1 MKVSTRNLFMGF
13 LQKSVNPTDVQQ
25 AEKPKPMLKYWFT
38 VILLMIISFSSQ
50 TGFAQLLTQDFN
62 FSGALTSNG
71 WIAHSGGGTNAIS
84 TTTGLTYT
92 GALGSGVGNAALV
105 NNLGG
110 EDINITFTNQSGNG
124 TSVYYSC
131 MVRVTDPA
139 ATKTGDY
146 FLHIGTP
153 GGASFTNF
161 AARIFA
167 RITASGVNFGIHNA
181 NTPTYGTTN
190 FAKNTTYLLIVKY
203 TINTGGNDNASLWVV
218 SSGVPATEIAAG
230 TAESTTSSTGQDNI
244 NTIALRQGSNT
255 TSPQTVVD
263 GIRVGTTW
271 ADVTVGA
278 AAPVITSPLT
288 ATATVGVPFNYT
300 ITATNSPTSYGST
313 TLPVNGLSL
322 TGAVISGTPVT
333 ATAPATLN
341 VNISATNG
349 IGSDNQTLAI
359 TVNKGSQAI
368 TGLPSTDTKTFGDAP
383 YNLTATGGASGNP
396 VTYTSSNPLV
406 ATATGIN
413 GATITIVGAGTTTIT
428 ASQAGDANYNAAPNA
443 TQTLTVNQATQTIT
457 FGALADKDDTDPNF
471 QLTASGGGS
480 GNPVTY
486 TSSNPAVAI
495 IVDNLGVPDPNG
507 TYVDIIAAGTTTIT
521 ASQAGNANYL
531 AATPVLQNLVV
542 NNTSLLPQAITG
554 LAGTDTKTYGAAPYN
569 LTATGGGSGNPVTY
583 VSDNPLVATATGLN
597 GATITIVGPGVANIT
612 ASQAGNGSYNPAPDT
627 TQVLTVLQK
636 NLTISGAVA
645 DNKPYDG
652 TNTATITGGSL
663 VGVEPGDVVTFSG
676 GGTFSSVNAGT
687 WPVTAA
693 LVLGGA
699 DAGKYNLVQ
708 PAGLSATI
716 SPLSQTITFN
726 PLAPKTFGDANFAL
740 TATGGASGN
749 PVTYGSSDPTVAIIT
764 GGNIVQIIGA
774 GTTIITASQ
783 AGNTNYSAA
792 TPVDQT
798 LTVNQASQTITF
810 AALPTKTVADVPF
823 NLTGTASSGLTVS
836 YSSSNPAVA
845 NVVGN
850 LVTIYT
856 TGSTIITAS
865 QAGNTNYL
873 PATNVARTL
882 NVTAPLIAAWDFNG
896 ENTVATSAAEI
907 FNANLSSSNL
917 ITRGPGAA
925 ASAGGNSFRTVG
937 FQNNGISTANTD
949 YFQVT
954 LAASAGKTLSL
965 SDITAKFAGTATYY
979 AAPGVSSQFAYSLD
993 GTNFT
998 LIGSPALITSATLA
1012 TSPAVDLT
1020 GISAL
1025 QNVPSGTT
1033 VTIRYYASGQTNT
1046 GGWGFTSASPGDY
1059 GLTFGGYVA
1068 SAPPVVTY
1076 VKNNVSVCG
1085 GTNDG
1090 SISLNVT
1097 GDGPFTYSWSGGYPG
1112 FAPGNVSSVTNLP
1125 IGYYNVTVTDANF
1138 NTTTI
1143 NGIHVQNAFLVY
1155 VTNNGSIS
1163 SGCANTGS
1171 IILYGNAG
1179 VQPYTYSID
1188 GTNYQASN
1196 TFTDLAAGT
1205 YTGYVK
1211 DAAGCVGTKPNI
1223 VIAAAPAIVVS
1234 PFVRNAS
1241 SCAND
1246 GSIEIYRS
1254 GGVPPYQYS
1263 LDNVTYQVSNVFS
1276 GLAAGSYTAY
1286 VKDSKNCVASQSAI
1300 VTQGAA
1306 LNVTVTKTNASS
1318 CENDGTIRVF
1328 ATGGSSPYTYSIDNV
1343 SFGSSNLFA
1352 GLSASNYTVYVK
1364 DVKGCT
1370 GSLNVTINLNEIIVT
1385 AYATAASNCASS
1397 NGTITLYRTGGV
1409 GPYTYSLDGMNYQAS
1424 SVFTGLVPGYYEGFV
1439 KDSKTCTASLIDIY
1453 VGPDC
1458 GQKQIFA
1465 NKSVS
1470 AKAVVSDVPATALNI
1485 KAYPNPSA
1493 SEFILNLEGYGTAK
1507 VAIVVT
1513 DIMGRKVFQA
1523 EGNARPQ
1530 YRFGNNFNAGIYN
1543 VQVISGTEKK
1553 QIKVVKE

>member
-1 MKVSTRNLFMGF
+1 MKVSTSKMPMGF
-13 LQKSVNPTDVQQ
+13 AENPGVAKLTKSEKQKAGSFKRFLTLGLVFIMMVFGSFISMGQATLPHHDPLNYTVPGPLQTQSGWTTLNTGDNLAISSGNLSYSGLPSSSGNKLTFDGAGIDAAKLFTQQTSGTVYYSFLLNVTALGSLNTTGGYFTSFTEGTGTTFGATVWTRSDGAGYDIGINPKTTAANTVWTSGTTAINSTVFVVIAYQMVSGTLNDIVKLWINPTPGGSEPAATLTATNGLANDLANINRILIRQDATTTTPFIEMDELRIGTTWASV
-25 AEKPKPMLKYWFT
+25 APAGNPPVVSPASPIGT
-38 VILLMIISFSSQ
+38 VGSAFSYFISATNSPSSY
-50 TGFAQLLTQDFN
+50 
-62 FSGALTSNG
+62 
-71 WIAHSGGGTNAIS
+71 AIS
-84 TTTGLTYT
+84 SGTLPTSLSLNTTTGEIT
-92 GALGSGVGNAALV
+92 GTPTVAGSSSVDVTA
-105 NNLGG
+105 
-110 EDINITFTNQSGNG
+110 TNGNG
-124 TSVYYSC
+124 TS
-131 MVRVTDPA
+131 
-139 ATKTGDY
+139 
-146 FLHIGTP
+146 L
-153 GGASFTNF
+153 
-161 AARIFA
+161 
-167 RITASGVNFGIHNA
+167 
-181 NTPTYGTTN
+181 
-190 FAKNTTYLLIVKY
+190 
-203 TINTGGNDNASLWVV
+203 
-218 SSGVPATEIAAG
+218 
-230 TAESTTSSTGQDNI
+230 
-244 NTIALRQGSNT
+244 
-255 TSPQTVVD
+255 
-263 GIRVGTTW
+263 
-271 ADVTVGA
+271 
-278 AAPVITSPLT
+278 
-288 ATATVGVPFNYT
+288 
-300 ITATNSPTSYGST
+300 
-313 TLPVNGLSL
+313 
-322 TGAVISGTPVT
+322 
-333 ATAPATLN
+333 PATLSFTIN
-341 VNISATNG
+341 PGNQTITG
-349 IGSDNQTLAI
+349 FPGSDTR
-359 TVNKGSQAI
+359 
-368 TGLPSTDTKTFGDAP
+368 TFGDAP

-396 VTYTSSNPLV
+396 VTYSASPAGVVTIVGNLV
-406 ATATGIN
+406 
-413 GATITIVGAGTTTIT
+413 TIVGAGSTTIT
-428 ASQAGDANYNAAPNA
+428 ASQAGDANYNAAPDA
-443 TQTLTVNQATQTIT
+443 FQTLTVNQASQTIT
-457 FGALADKDDTDPNF
+457 FGSLPDKDDTDPNF
-471 QLTASGGGS
+471 QLTATGGGS

-507 TYVDIIAAGTTTIT
+507 SYVDIIAAGTTTIT

-531 AATPVLQNLVV
+531 AATPVPQNLVV

-636 NLTISGAVA
+636 DLTISGAVA

-652 TNTATITGGSL
+652 TNIATITGGSL
-663 VGVEPGDVVTFSG
+663 IGVEPGDVVTFSG
-676 GGTFSSVNAGT
+676 GGTFASANAGT
-687 WPVTAA
+687 HTVSAA

-699 DAGKYNLVQ
+699 DAGKYNLIQ
-708 PAGLSATI
+708 PGGLSATI
-716 SPLSQTITFN
+716 DQLSQTITFN

-764 GGNIVQIIGA
+764 GGNMVQIIGA

-783 AGNTNYSAA
+783 AGNINYSAA
-792 TPVDQT
+792 TSVDQT
-798 LTVNQASQTITF
+798 LVVNQASQTITF
-810 AALPTKTVADVPF
+810 AVLPNKTVADAPF

-845 NVVGN
+845 DVVGN
-850 LVTIYT
+850 LVTIYS

-865 QAGNTNYL
+865 QGGNTNYL

-925 ASAGGNSFRTVG
+925 ASAGGNSFRTTG
-937 FQNNGISTANTD
+937 FQNNNISTSNTD

-965 SDITAKFAGTATYY
+965 SDITAKFAGTNTFY

-998 LIGSPALITSATLA
+998 LIGSPALITAATL
-1012 TSPAVDLT
+1012 TSSPAVDLS

-1033 VTIRYYASGQTNT
+1033 VTIRYYASGQTAT
-1046 GGWGFTSASPGDY
+1046 GGWGFTSATPGDY

-1090 SISLNVT
+1090 SIALNVT

-1138 NTTTI
+1138 STTTI

-1263 LDNVTYQVSNVFS
+1263 LDNVTYQLSNVFS

-1286 VKDSKNCVASQSAI
+1286 VKDSKDCVGSQPVTI
-1300 VTQGAA
+1300 TQGAA

-1343 SFGSSNLFA
+1343 TFGSSNLFT

-1385 AYATAASNCASS
+1385 AYATAASSCASS

-1409 GPYTYSLDGMNYQAS
+1409 GPYTYSLDGNTYQAS

-1458 GQKQIFA
+1458 GQKQIFVS
-1465 NKSVS
+1465 KGVS
-1470 AKAVVSDVPATALNI
+1470 AKEVVSDLKAATLNI

-1530 YRFGNNFNAGIYN
+1530 YRFGNSFTAGIYN
-1543 VQVISGTEKK
+1543 VQVISGTDKK

>member
-1 MKVSTRNLFMGF
+1 MKVSTRITSSEKTENPK
-13 LQKSVNPTDVQQ
+13 QKSFFRNRN
-25 AEKPKPMLKYWFT
+25 
-38 VILLMIISFSSQ
+38 SFSTFMSQ
-50 TGFAQLLTQDFN
+50 GLPVFLLAIIMIFSSVTGIGQVVKFDLSTLP
-62 FSGALTSNG
+62 
-71 WIAHSGGGTNAIS
+71 GGTNNYGPSPLTPTSSDANATIV
-84 TTTGLTYT
+84 GLTRGTGIGSTGT
-92 GALGSGVGNAALV
+92 GAAKGW
-105 NNLGG
+105 GG
-110 EDINITFTNQSGNG
+110 
-124 TSVYYSC
+124 
-131 MVRVTDPA
+131 
-139 ATKTGDY
+139 
-146 FLHIGTP
+146 
-153 GGASFTNF
+153 TNF
-161 AARIFA
+161 SNAITTQAAAIAGNQVVTFS
-167 RITASGVNFGIHNA
+167 ITA
-181 NTPTYGTTN
+181 
-190 FAKNTTYLLIVKY
+190 
-203 TINTGGNDNASLWVV
+203 NTGYTVSLSGIPIYNIRR
-218 SSGVPATEIAAG
+218 SSTGPATGIWQYKVGAG
-230 TAESTTSSTGQDNI
+230 AFTDIGSAITWGGTTSSTGNDQAAI
-244 NTIALRQGSNT
+244 NLSGISALQGVT
-255 TSPQTVVD
+255 A
-263 GIRVGTTW
+263 GTTITLRVVLW
-271 ADVTVGA
+271 NSGTGTAGSWYFNDQTSGLRDLIVNGSVDAVA
-278 AAPVITSPLT
+278 AAPVITSSLT
-288 ATATVGVPFNYT
+288 AIATVGSPFNYT
-300 ITATNSPTSYGST
+300 ITATNSPTGFSSS
-313 TLPVNGLSL
+313 TLPINGLSL
-322 TGAVISGTPVT
+322 TGAVISGTPTT
-333 ATAPATLN
+333 ATAPGTQDVSITA
-341 VNISATNG
+341 SNG
-349 IGSDNQTLAI
+349 QGNDTKILAI
-359 TVNKGSQAI
+359 TVNKANQTI
-368 TGLPSTDTKTFGDAP
+368 TGFPLTDTRTYTAALQQ
-383 YNLTATGGASGNP
+383 YTLTATGGASGLP
-396 VTYTSSNPLV
+396 VTFSSDNPTV
-406 ATATGIN
+406 ATTTGTN
-413 GATITIVGAGTTTIT
+413 GATVTIVGAGTATIT
-428 ASQAGDANYNAAPNA
+428 ASQAGNANYNAAA
-443 TQTLTVNQATQTIT
+443 DAFQTLTVNQATQTIT
-457 FGALADKDDTDPNF
+457 FGSLADKNDVDPNF
-471 QLTASGGGS
+471 QLTATGGGS

-486 TSSNPAVAI
+486 VSSNTAVAT
-495 IVDNLGVPDPNG
+495 IVDINGNLDVNG
-507 TYVDIIAAGTTTIT
+507 TYVDIVGPGTTTIT
-521 ASQAGNANYL
+521 ASQAGNTNYF
-531 AATPVLQNLVV
+531 AATPVPQNLLV

-554 LAGTDTKTYGAAPYN
+554 LAGTDLKTYGAAPYN

-583 VSDNPLVATATGLN
+583 VSDNPLVATTTGLN
-597 GATITIVGPGVANIT
+597 GATITIVGPGIANIT
-612 ASQAGNGSYNPAPDT
+612 ASQAGNGSYNPASDT

-636 NLTISGAVA
+636 DITVTGAVA
-645 DNKPYDG
+645 DNKPFDG
-652 TNTATITGGSL
+652 TNIATITGGSL
-663 VGVEPGDVVTFSG
+663 QVLEPGDVVTFSG
-676 GGTFSSVNAGT
+676 GGTFSSSNAGT
-687 WPVTAA
+687 WPVTTN

-699 DAGKYNLVQ
+699 DQAKYNLIQ
-708 PAGLSATI
+708 PSGLSATI
-716 SPLSQTITFN
+716 AQLTQTITGL
-726 PLAPKTFGDANFAL
+726 PLTDTRTFGAAPYNL

-749 PVTYGSSDPTVAIIT
+749 PVTYETSDILVASISGSQVTIT
-764 GGNIVQIIGA
+764 GA
-774 GTTIITASQ
+774 GTVFITAKQ
-783 AGNTNYSAA
+783 AGNINYTAA
-792 TPVDQT
+792 ADVIQT
-798 LTVNQASQTITF
+798 LTVNQANQTITF
-810 AALPTKTVADVPF
+810 AAIPTKTTADVPF

-845 NVVGN
+845 DVVGN
-850 LVTIYT
+850 LVTIYS

-865 QAGNTNYL
+865 QGGNTNYL

-925 ASAGGNSFRTVG
+925 ASAGGNSFRTTG
-937 FQNNGISTANTD
+937 FQNNNISTSNTD

-965 SDITAKFAGTATYY
+965 SDITAKFAGTNTFY

-998 LIGSPALITSATLA
+998 LIGSPALITAATL
-1012 TSPAVDLT
+1012 TSSPAVDLS

-1033 VTIRYYASGQTNT
+1033 VTIRYYASGQTGT
-1046 GGWGFTSASPGDY
+1046 GGWGFTSATPGDY

-1076 VKNNVSVCG
+1076 VRNNLSACG
-1085 GTNDG
+1085 GSNDG
-1090 SISLNVT
+1090 SITTNVT
-1097 GDGPFTYSWSGGYPG
+1097 GDGPFTYSWTGMTGIGATVP
-1112 FAPGNVSSVTNLP
+1112 FTAGNVSSISNLA
-1125 IGYYNVTVTDANF
+1125 IGYYNVTVTDANL
-1138 NTTTI
+1138 NSTTV
-1143 NGIHVQNAFLVY
+1143 NGIHIQYAFLVQ

-1163 SGCANTGS
+1163 SSCGNTGS

-1196 TFTDLAAGT
+1196 TFTGLAAAT

-1286 VKDSKNCVASQSAI
+1286 VKDSKNCVGSQAVS

-1343 SFGSSNLFA
+1343 TFGSSNLFT

-1385 AYATAASNCASS
+1385 AYATAASNCAAS

-1465 NKSVS
+1465 SKGVS
-1470 AKAVVSDVPATALNI
+1470 AKEVVSDLKAAALNI

-1493 SEFILNLEGYGTAK
+1493 AEFILNLEGYGTAK

-1530 YRFGNNFNAGIYN
+1530 YRFGNNFTAGIYN
-1543 VQVISGTEKK
+1543 VQVISGTDKK

>member
-1 MKVSTRNLFMGF
+1 MKVSTSNLFTGF
-13 LQKSVNPTDVQQ
+13 LQKSVSPNDVQQ
-25 AEKPKPMLKYWFT
+25 TGKVKQKLSRWFSFFLLVMVSISSKY
-38 VILLMIISFSSQ
+38 S
-50 TGFAQLLTQDFN
+50 FAQLLTQDFN
-62 FSGALTSNG
+62 YTGALTANG
-71 WIAHSGGGTNAIS
+71 WIAHSGGGTNALS

-92 GALGSGVGNAALV
+92 GALGSGVGNAVLV

-110 EDINITFTNQSGNG
+110 EDANITFTNQSGNG

-131 MVRVTDPA
+131 MVRITDPA

-146 FLHIGTP
+146 FMHIGTP

-161 AARIFA
+161 AGRVFA
-167 RITASGVNFGIHNA
+167 RITASGVNFGIS
-181 NTPTYGTTN
+181 NTTTVTYGTTN

-203 TINTGGNDNASLWVV
+203 TINTGGSDNVSLWIV

-230 TAESTTSSTGQDNI
+230 TAESSSTTTAGQDNI

-278 AAPVITSPLT
+278 AAPVINSPLT

-300 ITATNSPTSYGST
+300 ITATNSPTSFGST

-322 TGAVISGTPVT
+322 TGAVISGTPTT
-333 ATAPATLN
+333 ATAPATLD

-359 TVNKGSQAI
+359 TVNKGSQTI
-368 TGLPSTDTKTFGDAP
+368 TGLPGTDTRTFGDAA

-396 VTYTSSNPLV
+396 VTYSASPAGVVTIVGNLV
-406 ATATGIN
+406 
-413 GATITIVGAGTTTIT
+413 TIVGAGSTTIT
-428 ASQAGDANYNAAPNA
+428 ASQAGDANYNAAPDA
-443 TQTLTVNQATQTIT
+443 FQTLTVNQASQTIT
-457 FGALADKDDTDPNF
+457 FGSLPDKDDTDPNF
-471 QLTASGGGS
+471 QLTATGGGS

-507 TYVDIIAAGTTTIT
+507 SYVDIIAAGTTTIT

-531 AATPVLQNLVV
+531 AATPVPQNLVV

-597 GATITIVGPGVANIT
+597 GATITIIGPGVANIT

-627 TQVLTVLQK
+627 TQVLTVLEK

-645 DNKPYDG
+645 DSKPYDG

-663 VGVEPGDVVTFSG
+663 NGVEPGDVVTFSG
-676 GGTFSSVNAGT
+676 GGTFSSANAGT

-699 DAGKYNLVQ
+699 DQAKYSLTQ
-708 PAGLSATI
+708 PTGLSATI
-716 SPLSQTITFN
+716 TPLSQTITFN

-749 PVTYGSSDPTVAIIT
+749 PVTYGSSDPSVAIIV
-764 GGNIVQIIGA
+764 GGNMVQIIGA

-792 TPVDQT
+792 TNVDQT
-798 LTVNQASQTITF
+798 LVVNQASQTITF
-810 AALPTKTVADVPF
+810 AALPTKTVADAPF
-823 NLTGTASSGLTVS
+823 NLSGTASSGLTVS

-845 NVVGN
+845 DVVGN
-850 LVTIYT
+850 LVTIYS

-865 QAGNTNYL
+865 QGGNTNYL

-917 ITRGPGAA
+917 ITRGSGAA

-937 FQNNGISTANTD
+937 FQNNGINTSNTD

-954 LAASAGKTLSL
+954 LAATTGKTLSL
-965 SDITAKFAGTATYY
+965 SDITAKFAGTASFY

-998 LIGSPALITSATLA
+998 LIGSPALITSATL
-1012 TSPAVDLT
+1012 TSSPAVDLT

-1033 VTIRYYASGQTNT
+1033 VTIRYFASGQTGT
-1046 GGWGFTSASPGDY
+1046 GGWGFTSATPGDY

-1090 SISLNVT
+1090 SIALNVT

-1138 NTTTI
+1138 STTTI

-1163 SGCANTGS
+1163 SSCANTGS

-1286 VKDSKNCVASQSAI
+1286 VKDSKNCVGSQAVS

-1343 SFGSSNLFA
+1343 TFGSSNLFT

-1385 AYATAASNCASS
+1385 AYATAASNCAAS
-1397 NGTITLYRTGGV
+1397 NGTITLFRTGGV
-1409 GPYTYSLDGMNYQAS
+1409 GPYTYSLDGMTYQSS

-1458 GQKQIFA
+1458 GQKQVFVT
-1465 NKSVS
+1465 KGVS
-1470 AKAVVSDVPATALNI
+1470 AKEAVGDVQANALNI
-1485 KAYPNPSA
+1485 KAFPNPSA

-1530 YRFGNNFNAGIYN
+1530 YRFGYNFTAGIYN
-1543 VQVISGTEKK
+1543 VQVISGTDKK
-1553 QIKVVKE
+1553 QVKVVKE